1 MEYRGART
9 LAAVASPLVLSGCFQ
24 HVGSQGHAGLT
35 PQQMGYADVIA
46 RAEIA
51 KQRSQIRLAVADLHP
66 GEVRSSNTGH
76 SCESG
81 SLLRVTLIG
90 SFPHT
95 GVSPVPGGATTVHAE
110 VIEADPATGQECL
123 IGVKTGQVRPPI
135 GATPLP
141 GVGHS

>member
-110 VIEADPATGQECL
+110 VIEPIRRPARN
-123 IGVKTGQVRPPI
+123 V
-135 GATPLP
+135 
-141 GVGHS
+141 